1 MQVKSFAIWAN
12 AEKKQVPALVQ
23 STIKWAN
30 DNNLEV
36 YLADRLK
43 SIDVGSE
50 VSYFSSQNPPEVDF
64 LLCFG
69 GDGTL
74 ISGVRI
80 FSDPSVPVLGVHLG
94 GLGFL
99 AQITPEVL
107 IDKLESV
114 KNNEF
119 KIQDRLVLSA
129 KISGNEDSLPDVEDE
144 EEVEEEERPTGKK
157 GGLGGE
163 HDDIDGARESV
174 TEHNAH
180 NNEDQ
185 FIDENAV
192 IRTYFNFNDRVDEL
206 DKVLYSYKTV
216 LKDWKDW
223 ENLELDEDNYR
234 YKYETR
240 AREMYNEKSELV
252 RDYIRNKNKKIIS
265 HMAREFEMRQ
275 TAMRS
280 LKARTGKSGD
290 LDMNKLAKYQI
301 VDDIFKQVT
310 YLPDGK
316 NHGVNVM
323 LDWSGSICN
332 EVRDLLEQS
341 IILAEFCRLVQIPYR
356 VYLFSDHITED
367 AGADDYSWRSSSGR
381 LIEMLSNEQ
390 SGREHQQALKILS
403 AIYFNFWKESVNI
416 W

>member
-12 AEKKQVPALVQ
+12 AEKEQVPALVQ

-80 FSDPSVPVLGVHLG
+80 FSDLSVPVLGVHLG

-129 KISGNEDSLPDVEDE
+129 KISGNEDSYYAVNDFVVQNETSFRVTSLSLFIDNQHVSDYKSDGIIISTPTGSTAYSLSSGGPIVQPDVFSIVITPIAPHSLTSRPLVLPSDV
-144 EEVEEEERPTGKK
+144 EVEFRFSKESENDLK
-157 GGLGGE
+157 L
-163 HDDIDGARESV
+163 IVDGQNIINFTKSSTVKLSQAK
-174 TEHNAH
+174 HH
-180 NNEDQ
+180 LK
-185 FIDENAV
+185 FI
-192 IRTYFNFNDRVDEL
+192 TF
-206 DKVLYSYKTV
+206 
-216 LKDWKDW
+216 KDY
-223 ENLELDEDNYR
+223 NY
-234 YKYETR
+234 YET
-240 AREMYNEKSELV
+240 L
-252 RDYIRNKNKKIIS
+252 KNKMIW
-265 HMAREFEMRQ
+265 
-275 TAMRS
+275 
-280 LKARTGKSGD
+280 GKR
-290 LDMNKLAKYQI
+290 
-301 VDDIFKQVT
+301 
-310 YLPDGK
+310 
-316 NHGVNVM
+316 
-323 LDWSGSICN
+323 GS
-332 EVRDLLEQS
+332 
-341 IILAEFCRLVQIPYR
+341 
-356 VYLFSDHITED
+356 
-367 AGADDYSWRSSSGR
+367 
-381 LIEMLSNEQ
+381 
-390 SGREHQQALKILS
+390 
-403 AIYFNFWKESVNI
+403 
-416 W
+416 

>member
-1 MQVKSFAIWAN
+1 MRPDPPADIEQVTIPLRLCCLSNVSVA
-12 AEKKQVPALVQ
+12 VPA
-23 STIKWAN
+23 
-30 DNNLEV
+30 
-36 YLADRLK
+36 
-43 SIDVGSE
+43 
-50 VSYFSSQNPPEVDF
+50 
-64 LLCFG
+64 
-69 GDGTL
+69 
-74 ISGVRI
+74 
-80 FSDPSVPVLGVHLG
+80 
-94 GLGFL
+94 
-99 AQITPEVL
+99 
-107 IDKLESV
+107 
-114 KNNEF
+114 
-119 KIQDRLVLSA
+119 
-129 KISGNEDSLPDVEDE
+129 
-144 EEVEEEERPTGKK
+144 
-157 GGLGGE
+157 
-163 HDDIDGARESV
+163 
-174 TEHNAH
+174 
-180 NNEDQ
+180 

-275 TAMRS
+275 TAMIS

-341 IILAEFCRLVQIPYR
+341 IILAECCRLVQIPYR

-367 AGADDYSWRSSSGR
+367 AGADEYSWRSSNTWS
-381 LIEMLSNEQ
+381 IQ
-390 SGREHQQALKILS
+390 PK
-403 AIYFNFWKESVNI
+403 
-416 W
+416 